1 MVNDLVTI
9 NKNFP
14 WFIME
19 WDPEFEA
26 TESINTLI
34 VMACA
39 ALRQ

>member
-14 WFIME
+14 WSIME

-26 TESINTLI
+26 MEKY
-34 VMACA
+34 
-39 ALRQ
+39 